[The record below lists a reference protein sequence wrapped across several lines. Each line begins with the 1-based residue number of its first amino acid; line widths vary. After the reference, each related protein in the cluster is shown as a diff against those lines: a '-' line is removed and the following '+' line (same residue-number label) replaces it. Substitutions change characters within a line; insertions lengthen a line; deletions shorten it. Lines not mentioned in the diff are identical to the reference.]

1 LDDSGRVQYLA
12 AVWDSA
18 ALAAALAAAPP
29 RVRDL
34 LPGNAVTSVVGDVA
48 DVDTPEQLASAR
60 SRADT
65 PPTVPGPPRDGPA
78 LHIGA
83 AQQ

>member
-1 LDDSGRVQYLA
+1 RVQYLA

-48 DVDTPEQLASAR
+48 DVDTPEQLAAAR
-60 SRADT
+60 ARADRRSG
-65 PPTVPGPPRDGPA
+65 PAPPRDGPA